1 MKKEEFIK
9 ELAEELELETEV
21 TVETEFVELDE
32 WDSMGAMILIGYV
45 SDNFDV
51 TLNAVDIEKLTSF
64 QSLIERIGEVKFE

>member
-1 MKKEEFIK
+1 MKKEDFIK

-64 QSLIERIGEVKFE
+64 QSLIERIGQVKFE

>member
-1 MKKEEFIK
+1 MKKEDFIK